1 MDQPDGPPAGTGP
14 PGQGTHGDNKDI
26 MSLAG
31 LLTILDDDPQLHDV
45 VAQADDDAAE
55 RGSPVS
61 SAADAELTGEDLV
74 APPTLRPVL
83 AAALTRRASAD
94 SPRFVLAVTATA
106 REAEDLAAGLG
117 SFLPPGSVAAFPGW
131 ETLPHE
137 RLSPRSDTVGQRI
150 AVLRRLAHPA
160 DPGEPNGPLT
170 VVVAPIRSLLQPI
183 VAGLGDLE
191 PVSLQ
196 AGQVYELDD
205 LLARLV
211 EIGYSRVDLVTSRG
225 EIAVRG
231 GIVDVFP
238 PTEEH
243 PLRVEFFGDTVEE
256 IRSFKVAD
264 QRSIGLA
271 DNGLWAPPCR
281 ELLLTPAVRA
291 RAKELADNH
300 PALADIL
307 GKLAEG
313 IAVEGMEAF
322 APVLAERMELLLDY
336 VPPGGIVLACD
347 PERVRSRAGELVRTS
362 QEFLEASWANAAMT
376 REGEVGG
383 EAPIDLGAAAFQ
395 PIARIRAAAA
405 ALGVPW
411 WTVAPFG
418 VTDDADSPAGTSA
431 PAVTQLSG
439 REDRVPFRINASLAP
454 AYRGDTARMMTDVR
468 GWLADGWRVVLVTEG
483 HGPAQRLTE
492 LLRGEGIG
500 ARLADLDDP
509 PEPGVPYVTT
519 ARVENGFIWPAA
531 KLALLTESDLAGHPA
546 GMPTTRDMRRM
557 PSRRRGGVDPLQLK
571 SGDYVVHEQHGV
583 GRYVEMTSRTTA
595 GATREYLVIEYAP
608 NKRGQPADRLYV
620 PTDQLDEVT
629 RYSGGEAPTLHRLG
643 GGDWA
648 KAKGRAR
655 KAVRQIASELIR
667 LYSARMA
674 SPGFAF
680 GPDTPW
686 QRELE
691 DAFPYVET
699 PDQLGAIDEV
709 KHDMERPVPMDRLI
723 CGDVGY
729 GKTEIA
735 VRAAF
740 KAVQDGKQ
748 VAVLVPTTLLV
759 QQHFSTFSERYAPFP
774 VTVKP
779 LSRFQGSA
787 ETAETL
793 RGLADGTVD
802 VIIGT
807 HKLLSPE
814 TRFSKLGLVI
824 IDEEQR
830 FGVEHKEYLKRLRTE
845 VDVLGMSATPIP
857 RTLEMGVAGIRE
869 MSTILTPPE
878 ERHPV
883 LTFVGA
889 YDEKQVVAAVRR
901 ELLRDG
907 QVFFVHNR
915 VSSIRK
921 VAAQLAE
928 LVPEAR
934 IAVAHGQMNEH
945 ELEQIMV
952 DFWEGNYDVLV
963 STTIVE
969 SGLDIPNANT
979 LIIDR
984 ADMYG
989 LSQLHQLRGRVGRG
1003 KERAYAY
1010 FLYPPERSLTET
1022 AHERLATVAQHTEI
1036 GAGMYVAMKDL
1047 EIRGAGNLLG
1057 GEQSGHIAGVGFD
1070 LYVRMIGE
1078 AVSEL
1083 KGDGPAEK
1091 PEARVELPVN
1101 AHIPHDYIPGERLR
1115 LEAYTQIAAIDSEL
1129 DATGIRDELS
1139 DRYGEPP
1146 EPVLNLLEVARLRTA
1161 ARRAG
1166 LTDITA
1172 AGNHIRFAPVELP
1185 DSRQVRV
1192 QRLYPKTVLKPTV
1205 RTMLIPVP
1213 KIPLG
1218 GQPSRDTVIGGQP
1231 LRDTELLAWCG
1242 EVIRSV
1248 LADLAVGVL

>member
-1 MDQPDGPPAGTGP
+1 
-14 PGQGTHGDNKDI
+14 

-31 LLTILDDDPQLHDV
+31 LLSILHDDPRL
-45 VAQADDDAAE
+45 AAGTPLGEFAGTLLGEPADTQP
-55 RGSPVS
+55 G
-61 SAADAELTGEDLV
+61 GDLV
-74 APPTLRPVL
+74 APPALRPFVTALL
-83 AAALTRRASAD
+83 ATRAGPGD
-94 SPRFVLAVTATA
+94 FVLAVTASP
-106 REAEDLAAGLG
+106 READELAAALR
-117 SFLPPGSVAAFPGW
+117 SFLPPDTVATFPGW
-131 ETLPHE
+131 EILPHE

-150 AVLRRLAHPA
+150 AVLRRLKHPTKPG
-160 DPGEPNGPLT
+160 DPDGPLHA
-170 VVVAPIRSLLQPI
+170 VVAPIRSLLQPI

-191 PVSLQ
+191 PVSLNQGQ
-196 AGQVYELDD
+196 AADLDQT
-205 LLARLV
+205 LTRLV
-211 EIGYSRVDLVTSRG
+211 EIGYTRTDLVGSRG
-225 EIAVRG
+225 EMAVRG

-243 PLRVEFFGDTVEE
+243 PLRIEFFGDAVEE
-256 IRSFKVAD
+256 IRYFKVAD
-264 QRSIGLA
+264 QRSIGPA
-271 DNGLWAPPCR
+271 EHGLWAPPCR
-281 ELLLTPAVRA
+281 ELLLTPAVRE
-291 RAKELADNH
+291 RAKLLADKH
-300 PALADIL
+300 PEMADVL

-322 APVLAERMELLLDY
+322 APVLADHMDLLTDY
-336 VPPGGIVLACD
+336 VPAGGAVLACD
-347 PERVRSRAGELVRTS
+347 PERIRARADELVSTS
-362 QEFLEASWANAAMT
+362 REFLEASWVTAAA
-376 REGEVGG
+376 GG
-383 EAPIDLGAAAFQ
+383 EAPIDLGGAAFQ
-395 PIARIRAAAA
+395 PIEAIQQAARDKN
-405 ALGVPW
+405 VPW
-411 WTVAPFG
+411 WTLAPFG
-418 VTDDADSPAGTSA
+418 VGEDGEETSTDGENHSPLWIEASQA
-431 PAVTQLSG
+431 PS
-439 REDRVPFRINASLAP
+439 
-454 AYRGDTARMMTDVR
+454 YRGETDRMITDVR
-468 GWLADGWRVVLVTEG
+468 QWLAGQWRVVLVTEG
-483 HGPAQRLTE
+483 HGPAQRLAE
-492 LLRGEGIG
+492 MLRGEGIG
-500 ARLADLDDP
+500 ARTEDLGQA

-519 ARVENGFIWPAA
+519 AQIGNGFVWPDL
-531 KLALLTESDLAGHPA
+531 KLAVLTEADLAGTAA
-546 GMPTTRDMRRM
+546 GLPSTRDMRRM

-571 SGDYVVHEQHGV
+571 AGDYVVHEQHGV
-583 GRYVEMTSRTTA
+583 GKYLEMTSRTA
-595 GATREYLVIEYAP
+595 GGATREYLVIEYAP
-608 NKRGQPADRLYV
+608 ARRGQPADRLYV

-629 RYSGGEAPTLHRLG
+629 KYSGGEAPALHRLG
-643 GGDWA
+643 GADWA

-699 PDQLGAIDEV
+699 PDQLAAIDEV
-709 KHDMERPVPMDRLI
+709 KRDMERPVPMDRLI

-759 QQHFSTFSERYAPFP
+759 QQHFQTFSERYAPFP
-774 VTVKP
+774 VKVKP
-779 LSRFQGSA
+779 LSRFQGAA
-787 ETAETL
+787 ETTQTL
-793 RGLADGTVD
+793 NGLKDGTVD
-802 VIIGT
+802 VVIGT

-814 TRFSKLGLVI
+814 TRFKQLGLVI

-857 RTLEMGVAGIRE
+857 RTLEMGIAGIRE

-889 YDEKQVVAAVRR
+889 YDPRQVTAAVRR

-921 VAAQLAE
+921 VAATLKE

-945 ELEQIMV
+945 ELEKIMV
-952 DFWEGNYDVLV
+952 DFWERNYDVLV

-979 LIIDR
+979 LVIDR

-1003 KERAYAY
+1003 SERAYAY
-1010 FLYPPERSLTET
+1010 FLYPPERALTEV
-1022 AHERLATVAQHTEI
+1022 AHERLATVAQHTEV

-1078 AVSEL
+1078 AVNEL

-1091 PEARVELPVN
+1091 PEVRVELPVN
-1101 AHIPHDYIPGERLR
+1101 AHIPHDYVAGERLR
-1115 LEAYTQIAAIDSEL
+1115 LEAYTRIAAIDSE
-1129 DATGIRDELS
+1129 DDINAVRDELA
-1139 DRYGEPP
+1139 DRYGMPP
-1146 EPVLNLLEVARLRTA
+1146 EPVLNLLEVARLRTL

-1166 LTDITA
+1166 LTDITLQ
-1172 AGNHIRFAPVELP
+1172 GSHVRFAPVTDLP

-1192 QRLYPKTVLKPTV
+1192 QRMYPKTILKPAV
-1205 RTMLIPVP
+1205 ATMLVPVP
-1213 KIPLG
+1213 K
-1218 GQPSRDTVIGGQP
+1218 TAAIGGQP
-1231 LRDTELLAWCG
+1231 LRDTALLAWCG
-1242 EVIRSV
+1242 EVVRSV
-1248 LADLAVGVL
+1248 LAPS

>member
-1 MDQPDGPPAGTGP
+1 
-14 PGQGTHGDNKDI
+14 

-31 LLTILDDDPQLHDV
+31 LLTILDDDPQLHEV
-45 VAQADDDAAE
+45 VSRAAYDAAPE
-55 RGSPVS
+55 PG
-61 SAADAELTGEDLV
+61 AELTGEDLV

-83 AAALTRRASAD
+83 AAALTRRTNGD
-94 SPRFVLAVTATA
+94 GPGNPGFVLAVTATA
-106 REAEDLAAGLG
+106 READDLTVGLS
-117 SFLPPGSVAAFPGW
+117 SFLPDDTVACFPGW

-160 DPGEPNGPLT
+160 PSGEPNGPLT
-170 VVVAPIRSLLQPI
+170 VVVAPVRSLLQPI

-191 PVSLQ
+191 PVSLR
-196 AGQVYELDD
+196 AGQACELDD
-205 LLARLV
+205 LLVRLV
-211 EIGYSRVDLVTSRG
+211 EIGYSRADLVGSRG

-256 IRSFKVAD
+256 IRYFKVAD
-264 QRSIGLA
+264 QRSIGPA
-271 DNGLWAPPCR
+271 ENGLWAPPCR
-281 ELLLTPAVRA
+281 EMLLTPAVRA
-291 RAKELADNH
+291 RAKELADTH

-313 IAVEGMEAF
+313 ITVEGMEAF
-322 APVLAERMELLLDY
+322 APVLADRMELLLDY
-336 VPPGGIVLACD
+336 LPPGGIVLACD
-347 PERVRSRAGELVRTS
+347 PERVRTRAEELLRTS
-362 QEFLEASWANAAMT
+362 QEFLEASWVNAAA
-376 REGEVGG
+376 GG
-383 EAPIDLGAAAFQ
+383 AAPVDLGSAAFQ
-395 PIARIRAAAA
+395 PIAKIRAAAA

-418 VTDDADSPAGTSA
+418 VTDADADEPGSGAY
-431 PAVTQLSG
+431 PAVRIGQDRPG
-439 REDRVPFRINASLAP
+439 ERVPFRINASLSP
-454 AYRGDTARMMTDVR
+454 AYRGDTDRMITDVR
-468 GWLADGWRVVLVTEG
+468 GWLADDWRVVLVTEG
-483 HGPAQRLTE
+483 HGPAQRLAE
-492 LLRGEGIG
+492 MLRGEGIG
-500 ARLADLDDP
+500 ARMQDLGDT
-509 PEPGVPYVTT
+509 PESGVPYVTT
-519 ARVENGFIWPAA
+519 ARVENGFVWPSV
-531 KLALLTESDLAGHPA
+531 KLVLLTESDLAGHPA
-546 GMPTTRDMRRM
+546 GLPTTRDMRRM

-608 NKRGQPADRLYV
+608 GRRGQPPDRLYV

-643 GGDWA
+643 GADWA

-655 KAVRQIASELIR
+655 KAVREIASELIR

-759 QQHFSTFSERYAPFP
+759 QQHYSTFSERYAPFP

-779 LSRFQGSA
+779 LSRFQGTA

-793 RGLADGTVD
+793 RGMSDGTVD
-802 VIIGT
+802 VVIGT

-814 TRFSKLGLVI
+814 TRFNRLGLVI

-883 LTFVGA
+883 LTFVGT
-889 YDEKQVVAAVRR
+889 YEDKQVAAAIRR

-921 VAAQLAE
+921 VAANLAE

-1003 KERAYAY
+1003 SERAYAY
-1010 FLYPPERSLTET
+1010 FLYPPERALTET

-1078 AVSEL
+1078 AVNEL

-1091 PEARVELPVN
+1091 PEVRVELPIN
-1101 AHIPHDYIPGERLR
+1101 AHIPHDYVPGERLR
-1115 LEAYTQIAAIDSEL
+1115 LEAYTRIAAIDSET
-1129 DATGIRDELS
+1129 DVTATRDELS

-1146 EPVLNLLEVARLRTA
+1146 EPVINLLEVAKLRTS

-1205 RTMLIPVP
+1205 RTMLVPVP
-1213 KIPLG
+1213 
-1218 GQPSRDTVIGGQP
+1218 RTAAIGGQP
-1231 LRDTELLAWCG
+1231 LRDNELLAWCG
-1242 EVIRSV
+1242 EVIRSI
-1248 LADLAVGVL
+1248 LADLPAEVGTG

>member
-1 MDQPDGPPAGTGP
+1 
-14 PGQGTHGDNKDI
+14 

-31 LLTILDDDPQLHDV
+31 LLSILNDDPQLDEV
-45 VAQADDDAAE
+45 L
-55 RGSPVS
+55 S
-61 SAADAELTGEDLV
+61 SAADRARGQDLV
-74 APPTLRPVL
+74 APPALRPVL
-83 AAALTRRASAD
+83 AAALAEGGG
-94 SPRFVLAVTATA
+94 FVLAVTATA
-106 REAEDLAAGLG
+106 READELADGLG
-117 SFLPPGSVAAFPGW
+117 SFLPPDSVATFPGW

-150 AVLRRLAHPA
+150 AVLRRLAHPGKPG
-160 DPGEPNGPLT
+160 DPDGPLRA
-170 VVVAPIRSLLQPI
+170 VVAPIRSMLQPI
-183 VAGLGDLE
+183 VSGLGDLE
-191 PVSLQ
+191 PVSLNQ
-196 AGQVYELDD
+196 GQTADLDD
-205 LLARLV
+205 MLVRLV
-211 EIGYSRVDLVTSRG
+211 EIGYARTDLVGSRG
-225 EIAVRG
+225 EMAVRG

-243 PLRVEFFGDTVEE
+243 PLRIEFFGDTVEE
-256 IRSFKVAD
+256 IRYFKVAD
-264 QRSIGLA
+264 QRSIGPA
-271 DNGLWAPPCR
+271 EHGLWAPPCR
-281 ELLLTPAVRA
+281 ELLLTPSVRE
-291 RAKELADNH
+291 RAKILADTH
-300 PALADIL
+300 PDLADVL
-307 GKLAEG
+307 GNLAEG

-322 APVLAERMELLLDY
+322 APVLAERMELLADY
-336 VPPGGIVLACD
+336 VPAGGIVLACD
-347 PERVRSRAGELVRTS
+347 PERIRARAEELVSTS
-362 QEFLEASWANAAMT
+362 HEFLEASWVNAAA
-376 REGEVGG
+376 GG

-395 PIARIRAAAA
+395 PIEAVQEAAAA
-405 ALGVPW
+405 NNVPW
-411 WTVAPFG
+411 WSIGPFAG
-418 VTDDADSPAGTSA
+418 SSERSTEDETDDAGTTNHGS
-431 PAVTQLSG
+431 
-439 REDRVPFRINASLAP
+439 FRINANLAP
-454 AYRGDTARMMTDVR
+454 AYRGDTGRMITDVR
-468 GWLADGWRVVLVTEG
+468 DWLAGQWRVVLLTEG
-483 HGPAQRLTE
+483 HGPAQRLAE
-492 LLRGEGIG
+492 MLRGEGIG
-500 ARLADLDDP
+500 ARTQDVAQP

-519 ARVENGFIWPAA
+519 ARITEGFIWPAI
-531 KLALLTESDLAGHPA
+531 KLAVLTEGDLAGTTA
-546 GMPTTRDMRRM
+546 SLPTTRDMRRM

-571 SGDYVVHEQHGV
+571 PGDYVVHEQHGV
-583 GRYVEMTSRTTA
+583 GKYLEMTSRTA
-595 GATREYLVIEYAP
+595 GGATREYLVIEYAP
-608 NKRGQPADRLYV
+608 AKRGQPPDRLYV
-620 PTDQLDEVT
+620 PSDQLDEVT
-629 RYSGGEAPTLHRLG
+629 RYSGGEAPALHRLG
-643 GGDWA
+643 GADWA

-674 SPGFAF
+674 SPGYAF

-709 KHDMERPVPMDRLI
+709 KRDMERPVPMDRLI

-759 QQHFSTFSERYAPFP
+759 QQHMSTFAERYAPFP
-774 VTVKP
+774 VKVAP
-779 LSRFQGSA
+779 LSRFQGAA
-787 ETAETL
+787 ETAQTL
-793 RGLADGTVD
+793 KGLADGTVD
-802 VIIGT
+802 VVIGT

-814 TRFSKLGLVI
+814 TRFARLGLVI

-857 RTLEMGVAGIRE
+857 RTLEMGIAGIRE

-883 LTFVGA
+883 LTFVGS
-889 YDEKQVVAAVRR
+889 YEPKQVAAAVRR

-921 VAAQLAE
+921 AAAALKE

-945 ELEQIMV
+945 ELEKIMV
-952 DFWEGNYDVLV
+952 DFWERNYDVLV

-979 LIIDR
+979 LVIDR

-1010 FLYPPERSLTET
+1010 FLYPPERALTET
-1022 AHERLATVAQHTEI
+1022 AHERLATVAQHTEV

-1078 AVSEL
+1078 AVAEL
-1083 KGDGPAEK
+1083 RGDGPAEK
-1091 PEARVELPVN
+1091 PEVRVELPVN
-1101 AHIPHDYIPGERLR
+1101 AHIPHDYVAGERLR
-1115 LEAYTQIAAIDSEL
+1115 LEAYTRIAAIDSETDIGTVL
-1129 DATGIRDELS
+1129 DELT
-1139 DRYGEPP
+1139 DRYGAPP
-1146 EPVLNLLEVARLRTA
+1146 EPVLNLLEVARLRVA

-1166 LTDITA
+1166 LTDITLQ
-1172 AGNHIRFAPVELP
+1172 GNHVRFAPVELP
-1185 DSRQVRV
+1185 DSKQVRV
-1192 QRLYPKTVLKPTV
+1192 QRLYPKTILKPTV

-1213 KIPLG
+1213 K
-1218 GQPSRDTVIGGQP
+1218 TAAIGGQP
-1231 LRDTELLAWCG
+1231 LRDTVLLAWCG

-1248 LADLAVGVL
+1248 LDPS